1 MHRVRQ
7 FVVGAA
13 LIAAIAGAS
22 SALLAADAKI
32 GAVFPLSGPN
42 ADYGDTFMTGSNLA
56 VTHVNADKMLSGT
69 LSIVYEDSAATPQKG
84 VIAANKL
91 VNVDQVPYLL
101 SAFTGVSKAVAPVA
115 IKSKTPA
122 INGGAVGPDLATLG
136 DYFWNVI
143 PLADFELR
151 TILPYLTKNR
161 GAKKFVL
168 IYVDDPLGDAMKS
181 GLEKDLPGLGAQ
193 LVAALSIPPTAQQF
207 ASIAARVREVSP
219 DVVYIA
225 SYGLQQ
231 SQIIKQL
238 RDNGVSQQ
246 LAGYSGMGLP
256 AIMQLPEAAGL
267 LYTSQSVNLGAE
279 DALTKRFVTDYKATH
294 NKEPGPYV
302 VNYYNA
308 VILFAQLASELE
320 KKKQP
325 ITGENLLK
333 QRLDT
338 NEFKFVGGTVAF
350 EKNGT
355 VVSPIQINEVDG
367 KGGSKIVN

>member
-256 AIMQLPEAAGL
+256 AVMQLPEAAGL

-308 VILFAQLASELE
+308 VILFAQLASALE

>member
-1 MHRVRQ
+1 MQRVRH
-7 FVVGAA
+7 FVVGAT
-13 LIAAIAGAS
+13 LIAAVAGAPS
-22 SALLAADAKI
+22 SLWAADAKI

-56 VTHVNADKMLSGT
+56 VTHANADKMLSGM

-84 VIAANKL
+84 VISANKL

-101 SAFTGVSKAVAPVA
+101 SAFTGVSKAIAPVA
-115 IKSKTPA
+115 IKSKTVA

-207 ASIAARVREVSP
+207 ASIAVRVREVSP

-256 AIMQLPEAAGL
+256 AIMQLPEATGL
-267 LYTSQSVNLGAE
+267 LYTSQSVNLASE
-279 DALTKRFVTDYKATH
+279 DALTKRFVTDFKAKY

-308 VILFAQLASELE
+308 VFLFAQLAAELE

-338 NEFKFVGGTVAF
+338 KEFKFVGGTVSF

>member
-1 MHRVRQ
+1 MQRVRQ
-7 FVVGAA
+7 FLVGAA
-13 LIAAIAGAS
+13 LIAAVAGAPTT
-22 SALLAADAKI
+22 LWAAEAKI
-32 GAVFPLSGPN
+32 GAVFPMSGPN
-42 ADYGDTFMTGSNLA
+42 ADYGDTFMSGANLA
-56 VTHVNADKMLSGT
+56 VTHVNADKMLSGP

-115 IKSKTPA
+115 IKSKTVA

-193 LVAALSIPPTAQQF
+193 LAAALSIPPTAQQF
-207 ASIAARVREVSP
+207 ASIAARVREVTP

-246 LAGYSGMGLP
+246 LVGYSGMGLP
-256 AIMQLPEAAGL
+256 AIMQLPEANGL
-267 LYTSQSVNLGAE
+267 LFTTQSVNFAAG
-279 DALTKRFVTDYKATH
+279 DAITKRFIDDYKAKYS
-294 NKEPGPYV
+294 KEPGPYV

-308 VILFAQLASELE
+308 VYLFAQLAAELE

-325 ITGENLLK
+325 ITGESLLK
-333 QRLDT
+333 QRLEMKD
-338 NEFKFVGGTVAF
+338 FKFVGGTVSF

-367 KGGSKIVN
+367 KGGSKVVN

>member
-1 MHRVRQ
+1 MQRVRQ

-13 LIAAIAGAS
+13 LIAAIAGAPS
-22 SALLAADAKI
+22 SLWAADAKI

-56 VTHVNADKMLSGT
+56 VAHVNADKLLSGT

-115 IKSKTPA
+115 IKSKTIA

-143 PLADFELR
+143 PLADFELKAV
-151 TILPYLTKNR
+151 LPYLTKNR

-168 IYVDDPLGDAMKS
+168 IYVDDPLGEAMKS

-193 LVAALSIPPTAQQF
+193 LSAALSIPPTAQQF

-219 DVVYIA
+219 DVIYIA

-267 LYTSQSVNLGAE
+267 LYTSQSVNLAAE
-279 DALTKRFVTDYKATH
+279 DAHTKRFVTDYKAKH

-308 VILFAQLASELE
+308 VILFAQLAAELE

-338 NEFKFVGGTVAF
+338 KEFKFVGGTVSF
-350 EKNGT
+350 ERNGT
-355 VVSPIQINEVDG
+355 VVSPIQINEIDG
-367 KGGSKIVN
+367 KGGSKVVN